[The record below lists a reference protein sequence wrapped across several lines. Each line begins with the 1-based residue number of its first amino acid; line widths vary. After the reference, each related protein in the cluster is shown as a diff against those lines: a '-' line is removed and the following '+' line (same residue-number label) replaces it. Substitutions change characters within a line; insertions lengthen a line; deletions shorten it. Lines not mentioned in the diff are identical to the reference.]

1 MLSIIG
7 QLRESVFEDSSFV
20 SKLASNRE
28 YLRACFQTPV
38 STGLNYH
45 NQFPCL
51 DAEIG
56 KNYESLFLSAF
67 AEEMH
72 RKLPKYR
79 LFVSVDMIIN
89 DQPEMRDSSK
99 FGVQLD
105 DIRSVICNPDRNL
118 PRGEDPCFW
127 KIEDDQRVPSFHSS
141 KCFEGRKWK
150 TEIDA
155 IVSTDTGNLCFIEY
169 EEKLVATCNNF
180 MKMHRLRRGAPNRQ
194 LESLFILR
202 LSDRG
207 KDSLLDRFDRYV
219 TRASSMLDTLLGK
232 NWSVLI
238 LVNLLS
244 GAPKLLW
251 YPKKVP

>member
-7 QLRESVFEDSSFV
+7 QLRENIFEDSSFV
-20 SKLASNRE
+20 RKLASNHE
-28 YLRACFQTPV
+28 YLRACFQTLVP
-38 STGLNYH
+38 TGLNYQY
-45 NQFPCL
+45 QFPCL

-67 AEEMH
+67 AEEIH
-72 RKLPKYR
+72 SKLPNYR
-79 LFVSVDMIIN
+79 LFVSVDMTIN
-89 DQPEMRDSSK
+89 DQPEMRDPSK

-118 PRGEDPCFW
+118 PQEKDPCFW
-127 KIEDDQRVPSFHSS
+127 KIEDGQRVPSFHSS

-155 IVSTDTGNLCFIEY
+155 IVSTDIGNLCFIEY

-180 MKMHRLRRGAPNRQ
+180 MKMHRLRRGVSNRQ

-207 KDSLLDRFDRYV
+207 KDSLLDRFDRYM
-219 TRASSMLDTLLGK
+219 TRAKDTVDTLLGK

-244 GAPKLLW
+244 GAPKLAW
-251 YPKKVP
+251 YPKNVQ